1 MGNARSGPRHR
12 RALGLA
18 LALGCLALPARAGA
32 PTEYEV
38 KAAFLFH
45 FAKFVEWPSEAFAG
59 PTASLVLG
67 VLGDDPFDGV
77 LERAVDGR
85 RVRERALEVRH
96 FDALPAAVEAPIHIL
111 FVAESEAQHAQ
122 AIARRFSGRSVLVV
136 GESEGF
142 AERGGAVNFT
152 REGKKV
158 RFEINPQAAEAAGL
172 RLSSRL
178 LSLATIVGPGASPA
192 HPANQGNRP

>member
-1 MGNARSGPRHR
+1 V
-12 RALGLA
+12 
-18 LALGCLALPARAGA
+18 LALGCLALPAQAGP

-45 FAKFVEWPSEAFAG
+45 FAKFVEWPPEAFADR
-59 PTASLVLG
+59 TASLVVG
-67 VLGDDPFDGV
+67 VLGEDPFEGV
-77 LERAVDGR
+77 LERAVAGR
-85 RVRERALEVRH
+85 RVRERAIEVRY
-96 FDALPAAVEAPIHIL
+96 FDGLAGVGDSPVHIL
-111 FVAESEAQHAQ
+111 FVASQSEAAQ
-122 AIARRFSGRSVLVV
+122 VAELSHRFAGRNILLV

-178 LSLATIVGPGASPA
+178 LSLATIVGPTASRGTGP
-192 HPANQGNRP
+192 